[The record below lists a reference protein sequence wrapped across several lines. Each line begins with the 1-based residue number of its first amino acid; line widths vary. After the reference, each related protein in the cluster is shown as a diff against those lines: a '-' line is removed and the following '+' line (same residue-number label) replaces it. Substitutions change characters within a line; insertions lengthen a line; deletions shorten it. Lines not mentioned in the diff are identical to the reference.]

1 MRLSSG
7 FWTVCDRKGEI
18 MLLSKNGATGR
29 RIQFT
34 ASIFTTALLIVF
46 VLIWQGAAV
55 ARETVTEQLLDIM
68 KAKHVISEREYK
80 ALKKEAEEEKAAL
93 NRQLEKSME
102 VRKAALARQ
111 VREQIEEREKAQA
124 AGMEAQ
130 VKAAQA
136 KLESENNPHGFHTVW
151 RNGIV
156 TESNDG
162 NFKMHVG
169 GYGELDFGSMNGDA
183 ELRALARGVGAVA
196 NGYGAE
202 VRRFRPTITGTLW
215 GNIDFQAQMDFGGG
229 TTRVTNVWAR
239 LNDIPFLGNV
249 QIGHQKEPFSL
260 EELTS
265 DEWTSFL
272 ERALPNTFAV
282 GNTNG
287 DYNTGVKI
295 YNQELDKRMTWALGG
310 FINQSNNSGS
320 FYGNYAN
327 TDLVA
332 RLTALPWYEDKGWD
346 IVHIGFSYSYKDR
359 KTSNPTLDYDSK
371 PEFHVT
377 NLYTLETGLIPTTGA
392 NTFDPELGLGIG
404 SFSLHAEY
412 FNSMV
417 GYDTRLSSNTVTNL
431 AKTKI
436 NNPDFDGYYV
446 QASYF
451 LTGENRPYDLNEG
464 IFTRPIPLCNYNWNT
479 GGWGAWELVARFS
492 NANLTSGG
500 ITGGNE
506 NDVTA
511 GINWYLN
518 PNLKLQM
525 NYIFAMLSDR
535 TYVVQTGV
543 AKGGAAIYGTKAI
556 NDADANIIA
565 MRMLFDF

>member
-1 MRLSSG
+1 
-7 FWTVCDRKGEI
+7 